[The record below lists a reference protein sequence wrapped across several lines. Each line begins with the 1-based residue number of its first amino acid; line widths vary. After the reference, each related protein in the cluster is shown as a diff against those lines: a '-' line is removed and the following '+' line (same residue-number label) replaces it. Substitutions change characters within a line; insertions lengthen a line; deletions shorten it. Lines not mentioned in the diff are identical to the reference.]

1 MDVLECQEQNGLVS
15 FKQNFLTPNDD
26 GGGLDPTNWGGT
38 TYEHTYSPLEED
50 CVHFHPNLNYNAEGL
65 CGKIFIISLL
75 TQHHYET

>member
-50 CVHFHPNLNYNAEGL
+50 CVHFHPNLKVTYLLIMNSP
-65 CGKIFIISLL
+65 IFSNLENIFC
-75 TQHHYET
+75 

>member
-50 CVHFHPNLNYNAEGL
+50 CVHFHPNLKSFKVILGPIMSFYVTLNH
-65 CGKIFIISLL
+65 C
-75 TQHHYET
+75 